1 MAAIVTLNQDS
12 PSVQYLCKKDKRLT
26 KVISMVGPI
35 TYEPHTDNP
44 FPFLIHEIIEQ
55 MLSIKAGAKIYGR
68 FEELCAGQITPESIS
83 KLSVEEIKAIG
94 TSTAKA
100 NYIKN
105 AASAVLTGELDFT
118 KFPDMT
124 DEAALKELVSLRGIG
139 TWTAKMYLIFV
150 LDRQD
155 IQKENSKAFSAMVQ
169 FIRDYIDESLYK
181 QLARNLLGLI
191 QEDSSIPTN
200 EKFFIWPKWVEKQ
213 SLITR
218 TEINLPDLLL
228 GIWHYIA
235 INRSNENIKG
245 ADTYHSWYPVNPK
258 EYKGCVGADIKQELQ
273 VTCSNTSHQSAS
285 ASVLDG
291 ENNQSSEKAY
301 EADDSSTTEENN
313 YSKTQIIQNA
323 TIVNQH
329 GEKNIHITHV
339 DTLII

>member
-1 MAAIVTLNQDS
+1 
-12 PSVQYLCKKDKRLT
+12 
-26 KVISMVGPI
+26 
-35 TYEPHTDNP
+35 
-44 FPFLIHEIIEQ
+44 
-55 MLSIKAGAKIYGR
+55 
-68 FEELCAGQITPESIS
+68 
-83 KLSVEEIKAIG
+83 
-94 TSTAKA
+94 
-100 NYIKN
+100 
-105 AASAVLTGELDFT
+105 
-118 KFPDMT
+118 
-124 DEAALKELVSLRGIG
+124 
-139 TWTAKMYLIFV
+139 
-150 LDRQD
+150 
-155 IQKENSKAFSAMVQ
+155 MVQ
-169 FIRDYIDESLYK
+169 FVRDFIDESAYK
-181 QLARNLLGLI
+181 QLVRNLLGLI

-245 ADTYHSWYPVNPK
+245 ADTYSSWYPVNPK
-258 EYKGCVGADIKQELQ
+258 EYKGRVGADIKQELQ

-301 EADDSSTTEENN
+301 EADDSSTIEENN

-339 DTLII
+339 DTLNI

>member
-155 IQKENSKAFSAMVQ
+155 ILPFEDVAFLQS
-169 FIRDYIDESLYK
+169 YKWLYK
-181 QLARNLLGLI
+181 T
-191 QEDSSIPTN
+191 EDVSRASREKKCKKWKPYSSIAARFLYRALDMGFT
-200 EKFFIWPKWVEKQ
+200 K
-213 SLITR
+213 
-218 TEINLPDLLL
+218 
-228 GIWHYIA
+228 
-235 INRSNENIKG
+235 
-245 ADTYHSWYPVNPK
+245 K
-258 EYKGCVGADIKQELQ
+258 EFHLFKRND
-273 VTCSNTSHQSAS
+273 
-285 ASVLDG
+285 
-291 ENNQSSEKAY
+291 
-301 EADDSSTTEENN
+301 
-313 YSKTQIIQNA
+313 
-323 TIVNQH
+323 
-329 GEKNIHITHV
+329 
-339 DTLII
+339 